1 MRIRFTAT
9 SPLVRAT
16 RGVLA
21 VAALAAFAGAS
32 SAAEPAQPEGPQP
45 ARHHFSLPK
54 GGSSF
59 DRKDEV
65 SEVKLTSVQSDGRFS
80 VLDEVWHPG
89 FKVPPHFHKE
99 HAEVF
104 YVIAGQVEWTVGG
117 ETHLMG
123 PGALVYIPPDTVH
136 SVKVVGDKD
145 YRGLMFYEPGGYEY
159 NIYREQ
165 EYTKEQQE
173 QPEIQKKLRALG
185 DFNPVEKK

>member
-9 SPLVRAT
+9 SPIT
-16 RGVLA
+16 RGALA
-21 VAALAAFAGAS
+21 VGALVALAGAS
-32 SAAEPAQPEGPQP
+32 MAAEPAQPEGPQP

-54 GGSSF
+54 GGPSY
-59 DRKDEV
+59 DRKDEI

-80 VLDEVWHPG
+80 VLDEYWHPG

-104 YVIAGQVEWTVGG
+104 YVISGQVEWTVGG

-136 SVKVVGDKD
+136 TVKVVGDKD
-145 YRGLMFYEPGGYEY
+145 YHGLMFYEPGGYEY
-159 NIYREQ
+159 NIYREN
-165 EYTKEQQE
+165 EYTKEQQQ